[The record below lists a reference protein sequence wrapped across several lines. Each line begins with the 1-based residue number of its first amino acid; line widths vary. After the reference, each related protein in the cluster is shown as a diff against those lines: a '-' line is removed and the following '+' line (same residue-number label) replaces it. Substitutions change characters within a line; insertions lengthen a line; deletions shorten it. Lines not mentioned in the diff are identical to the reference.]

1 MELNRYLDLYLSES
15 QDHLRLLNSSLLALE
30 VGAQAGPAIEEA
42 FRAAHTLK
50 GMSATMGF
58 SVVTDMAH
66 DLENLL
72 DAIRKGGRAADAA
85 TIDDLLAA
93 ADKLEHAIIASAS
106 GEPVATSSSS
116 SADDPAP
123 QPEAAR
129 HVAAS
134 IAELL
139 AGDRHAHIVLRADEA
154 MKIARALILTRN
166 AVNKGL
172 AERSEPQQFGDDF
185 TGEFALVL
193 KPDAS
198 DEAVADLLSH
208 APEVASFEIIRARNI
223 AEQLKAAPAPAAPAP
238 APGAGAHAAPTPAPA
253 KTSFLRVDQRR
264 LDEVAD
270 NLGEIAI
277 LQGRLE
283 QLVDDR
289 SQVGELV
296 TRMTRLI
303 SELQHTVLAMRM
315 VPVGDVFDR
324 FPRMVRDAARAL
336 GKEVDFKI
344 EGRDIEIDRAILE
357 EIADPLVHLL
367 RNAVDHGIEQPAER
381 YGAGKPEK
389 ATLLLRA
396 WRDRSSV
403 RIQVQED
410 GRGINVRKVV
420 AKARA
425 QGVPVPET
433 NDVSNEELLR
443 ILCAPGFSTAER
455 VTDVSGRGVGMD
467 AVVSRIRAL
476 GGAIDMQTQFGEGTT
491 FTLRLPLTLAIAQAL
506 RVRVGVEEYA
516 IPLTHVAEAVE
527 LNADAVDRHKGKEV
541 LRLRAE
547 VLPLVRLRNVMH
559 SSEAGVETAAVIAEL
574 GERRT
579 ALAVD
584 ELVGREQ
591 ILVKQFDGAVGA
603 LPIFSGVTLLADGR
617 PALVLDP
624 ISVV

>member
-1 MELNRYLDLYLSES
+1 LELNRYLDLYLSES
-15 QDHLRLLNSSLLALE
+15 QDHLRLLNKSLLALE
-30 VGAQAGPAIEEA
+30 DSDSEGAIEEA

-58 SVVTDMAH
+58 VAVTDMAH
-66 DLENLL
+66 SLENLL
-72 DAIRKGGRAADAA
+72 DEIRKGQRAADPG
-85 TIDDLLAA
+85 TIDDLLAQSDTLERAIA
-93 ADKLEHAIIASAS
+93 AAAA
-106 GEPVATSSSS
+106 GEAVAEPAAAKPKAAKPAATS
-116 SADDPAP
+116 PKT
-123 QPEAAR
+123 
-129 HVAAS
+129 
-134 IAELL
+134 IANLL
-139 AGDRHAHIVLRADEA
+139 AGELVVQVSLRDDEP
-154 MKIARALILTRN
+154 MKMVRALILTRD
-166 AVNKGL
+166 AVSQGL
-172 AERSEPQQFGDDF
+172 ATRSEPEQFGDDF
-185 TGEFALVL
+185 AGEFALIL
-193 KPDAS
+193 KDDA
-198 DEAVADLLSH
+198 DEDAVAKLLQK
-208 APEVASFEIIRARNI
+208 APEVASFNIFRTRNVSD
-223 AEQLKAAPAPAAPAP
+223 AVPAAPPASAPSAP
-238 APGAGAHAAPTPAPA
+238 ATAATPAER
-253 KTSFLRVDQRR
+253 KTNFLRVDQRR

-270 NLGEIAI
+270 GLGEIAI

-283 QLVDDR
+283 QLVGDDR
-289 SQVGELV
+289 THVGDLV

-324 FPRMVRDAARAL
+324 FPRMIRDAARSL
-336 GKEVDFKI
+336 GKEVDFQV

-367 RNAVDHGIEQPAER
+367 RNAVDHGIESPAER
-381 YGAGKPEK
+381 YGAGKSEK
-389 ATLLLRA
+389 ATLTLRA

-403 RIQVQED
+403 RVQVQDD
-410 GRGINVRKVV
+410 GRGVSVKKVL

-425 QGVPVPET
+425 QGMAVPDT
-433 NDVSNEELLR
+433 NEVSNEELLR
-443 ILCAPGFSTAER
+443 ILAAPGFSTAEQ

-491 FTLRLPLTLAIAQAL
+491 FTLRLPVTLAIAQAL
-506 RVRVGVEEYA
+506 RVRVGTEDYA

-527 LNADAVDRHKGKEV
+527 LDTYAIDKHKGKEV
-541 LRLRAE
+541 LRLRDE
-547 VLPLVRLRNVMH
+547 VLPLVRLRNVMG
-559 SSEAGVETAAVIAEL
+559 SSAGKEQAAVIAEL

-591 ILVKQFDGAVGA
+591 ILVKQFDGAVGT

>member
-15 QDHLRLLNSSLLALE
+15 QDHLQLLNRSLLALE
-30 VGAQAGPAIEEA
+30 DSGAAGGAIEEA

-58 SVVTDMAH
+58 NTVTDIAH

-72 DAIRKGGRAADAA
+72 DEIRKGTSSADAA
-85 TIDDLLAA
+85 TIDGLLASADRLERAIA
-93 ADKLEHAIIASAS
+93 AAAS
-106 GEPVATSSSS
+106 GEA
-116 SADDPAP
+116 
-123 QPEAAR
+123 QPEAPAAAAR
-129 HVAAS
+129 PDARAAAPAPART
-134 IAELL
+134 IANLL
-139 AGDRHAHIVLRADEA
+139 AGELVVQISLRDDEP
-154 MKIARALILTRN
+154 MKMVRALILTRD
-166 AVNKGL
+166 AVTQGL
-172 AERSEPQQFGDDF
+172 AERSEPEQFGDEFD
-185 TGEFALVL
+185 GQFALVL
-193 KPDAS
+193 KPNV
-198 DEAVADLLSH
+198 DEDAVARLLTA
-208 APEVASFEIIRARNI
+208 APEVASFNILRTRNV
-223 AEQLKAAPAPAAPAP
+223 AAAVPAPPPAVAAPAP
-238 APGAGAHAAPTPAPA
+238 TTTS
-253 KTSFLRVDQRR
+253 KTNFLRVDQRR

-270 NLGEIAI
+270 GLGEIAI
-277 LQGRLE
+277 MHGRLE
-283 QLVDDR
+283 QLVGDDR
-289 SQVGELV
+289 TLVGDLV

-336 GKEVDFKI
+336 GKDVDFQI
-344 EGRDIEIDRAILE
+344 EGREIEIDRAILE

-367 RNAVDHGIEQPAER
+367 RNAIDHGIETPAER

-389 ATLLLRA
+389 ATLILRA

-403 RIQVQED
+403 RIQVEED
-410 GRGINVRKVV
+410 GRGVNAKRVL

-425 QGVPVPET
+425 QGLAVPET
-433 NDVSNEELLR
+433 NEVTNEELLR
-443 ILCAPGFSTAER
+443 ILSAPGFSTAEQ

-467 AVVSRIRAL
+467 AVVSRVRAL

-491 FTLRLPLTLAIAQAL
+491 FTLRLPVTLAIAQAL
-506 RVRVGVEEYA
+506 RVRVGNEDYA

-527 LNADAVDRHKGKEV
+527 LDNAAIDRHKGKEV
-541 LRLRAE
+541 LRLREE
-547 VLPLVRLRNVMH
+547 VLPLVRLRNVMQ
-559 SSEAGVETAAVIAEL
+559 SSPGSESAAVIAEL

-584 ELVGREQ
+584 ALVGREQ
-591 ILVKQFDGAVGA
+591 ILVKQFDGAVGT

>member
-1 MELNRYLDLYLSES
+1 VELNRYLDLYLSES
-15 QDHLRLLNSSLLALE
+15 QDHLRLLNQSLLALE
-30 VGAQAGPAIEEA
+30 DSNAQGAIEEA

-58 SVVTDMAH
+58 IAVTDMAH
-66 DLENLL
+66 NLEELL
-72 DAIRKGGRAADAA
+72 DAIRKGTRAADPG
-85 TIDDLLAA
+85 TIDDLLARSDTLERAIA
-93 ADKLEHAIIASAS
+93 AAAS
-106 GEPVATSSSS
+106 GEAVPSATE
-116 SADDPAP
+116 PAP
-123 QPEAAR
+123 AA
-129 HVAAS
+129 APAGTS
-134 IAELL
+134 APAKTIANLL
-139 AGDRHAHIVLRADEA
+139 AGELVVQITLRDDEP
-154 MKIARALILTRN
+154 MKMVRALILTRD
-166 AVNKGL
+166 AVAQGL
-172 AERSEPQQFGDDF
+172 ASRSEPEQFGDDF

-193 KPDAS
+193 RDDA
-198 DEAVADLLSH
+198 DEDAVAKLLAN
-208 APEVASFEIIRARNI
+208 APEVQSFNIIRTRNV
-223 AEQLKAAPAPAAPAP
+223 AQAVPAAPAAPAP
-238 APGAGAHAAPTPAPA
+238 SAATSQQPATG
-253 KTSFLRVDQRR
+253 KTNFLRVDQRR

-270 NLGEIAI
+270 GLGEIAI

-283 QLVDDR
+283 QLVGDDR
-289 SQVGELV
+289 TQVGDLV

-324 FPRMVRDAARAL
+324 FPRMVRDAARSL
-336 GKEVDFKI
+336 GKDVEFQV

-357 EIADPLVHLL
+357 EIAEPLVHLL
-367 RNAVDHGIEQPAER
+367 RNAIDHGIESPAER
-381 YGAGKPEK
+381 YGAGKDEK
-389 ATLLLRA
+389 ATLVLRA

-403 RIQVQED
+403 RVQVEDD
-410 GRGINVRKVV
+410 GRGVNAKKVL

-425 QGVPVPET
+425 QGIPVPDGNE
-433 NDVSNEELLR
+433 VSSEELLR
-443 ILCAPGFSTAER
+443 ILAAPGFSTAEQ

-491 FTLRLPLTLAIAQAL
+491 FTLRLPVTLAIAQAL
-506 RVRVGVEEYA
+506 RVRVGEEDYA

-527 LNADAVDRHKGKEV
+527 LETYAIDKHKGKEV
-541 LRLRAE
+541 LRLRDE
-547 VLPLVRLRNVMH
+547 VLPLVRLRNVMR
-559 SSEAGVETAAVIAEL
+559 SSAGTETAAVIAEL

-584 ELVGREQ
+584 ALVGREQ
-591 ILVKQFDGAVGA
+591 ILVKQFDGAVGT

>member
-1 MELNRYLDLYLSES
+1 
-15 QDHLRLLNSSLLALE
+15 
-30 VGAQAGPAIEEA
+30 
-42 FRAAHTLK
+42 
-50 GMSATMGF
+50 MSATMGF
-58 SVVTDMAH
+58 TAVTDMAH

-72 DAIRKGGRAADAA
+72 DAIRKGARPADAA
-85 TIDDLLAA
+85 TIDELLAS
-93 ADKLEHAIIASAS
+93 ADKLEEAIVASAS
-106 GEPVATSSSS
+106 GSGTQPNVESVPGTEAANAT
-116 SADDPAP
+116 PAP
-123 QPEAAR
+123 AAETGTISAPGSR
-129 HVAAS
+129 IS
-134 IAELL
+134 DLL
-139 AGDRHAHIVLRADEA
+139 AGERYAHIFLRADEM

-166 AVNKGL
+166 AVSKGL
-172 AERSEPQQFGDDF
+172 ALRSEPEQFGDDF
-185 TGEFALVL
+185 TGEFALLL
-193 KPDAS
+193 KPEATDDA
-198 DEAVADLLSH
+198 VTDLLSH
-208 APEVASFEIIRARNI
+208 APEVEKFDLVRARDM
-223 AEQLKAAPAPAAPAP
+223 AAQLRPAPAPAAPVAGAP
-238 APGAGAHAAPTPAPA
+238 APAA
-253 KTSFLRVDQRR
+253 KTSYLRVDQRR
-264 LDEVAD
+264 LDDVAD

-283 QLVDDR
+283 QLIDGR
-289 SQVGELV
+289 TQVGELV

-324 FPRMVRDAARAL
+324 FPRMVRDAARTL
-336 GKEVDFKI
+336 GKQVDFRI

-367 RNAVDHGIEQPAER
+367 RNAVDHGIETPAER

-389 ATLLLRA
+389 ATLVLRA

-420 AKARA
+420 NKARA
-425 QGVPVPET
+425 QGLPVPET

-443 ILCAPGFSTAER
+443 ILSAPGFSTADR

-467 AVVSRIRAL
+467 AVVSRIRTL

-527 LNADAVDRHKGKEV
+527 LKGSDVDRHKGKEV
-541 LRLRAE
+541 LRLREE

-559 SSEAGVETAAVIAEL
+559 SQEAGVETAAVIAEL

-584 ELVGREQ
+584 ALVGREQ
-591 ILVKQFDGAVGA
+591 ILVKQFDGAIGT

>member
-1 MELNRYLDLYLSES
+1 VELNRYLDLYLSES
-15 QDHLRLLNSSLLALE
+15 QDHLQLLNRSLLALE
-30 VGAQAGPAIEEA
+30 DSGTAKGAIEEA

-58 SVVTDMAH
+58 TGVTDIAH

-72 DAIRKGGRAADAA
+72 DEIRKGTRSADAG
-85 TIDDLLAA
+85 TIDDLLAGADRLERAIA
-93 ADKLEHAIIASAS
+93 AAAS
-106 GEPVATSSSS
+106 GEPTPAEAAPAQPAAPAST
-116 SADDPAP
+116 PAP
-123 QPEAAR
+123 TKT
-129 HVAAS
+129 
-134 IAELL
+134 IANLL
-139 AGDRHAHIVLRADEA
+139 AGELVVQISLRHDEP
-154 MKIARALILTRN
+154 MKMVRALILTRD
-166 AVNKGL
+166 AVTQGL
-172 AERSEPQQFGDDF
+172 AERSEPEQFGDEFD
-185 TGEFALVL
+185 GQFALVL
-193 KPDAS
+193 KANADEDAVS
-198 DEAVADLLSH
+198 RLLSA
-208 APEVASFEIIRARNI
+208 APEVASFNIIRTRNV
-223 AEQLKAAPAPAAPAP
+223 AASIPAPVPAPSGTAPAA
-238 APGAGAHAAPTPAPA
+238 AGG

-270 NLGEIAI
+270 GLGEIAI
-277 LQGRLE
+277 MHGRLE
-283 QLVDDR
+283 QLVGDDR
-289 SQVGELV
+289 TLVGDLV

-336 GKEVDFKI
+336 GKEVEFQI
-344 EGRDIEIDRAILE
+344 EGREIEIDRAILE

-367 RNAVDHGIEQPAER
+367 RNAVDHGIESPAER
-381 YGAGKPEK
+381 YGAGKPAK
-389 ATLLLRA
+389 ATLVLRA

-403 RIQVQED
+403 RIQVEED
-410 GRGINVRKVV
+410 GRGVNARKVL

-425 QGVPVPET
+425 QGLPVPET
-433 NDVSNEELLR
+433 NEVTNEELLR
-443 ILCAPGFSTAER
+443 ILSAPGFSTAEQ

-491 FTLRLPLTLAIAQAL
+491 FTLRLPVTLAIAQAL
-506 RVRVGVEEYA
+506 RVRVGNEDYA
-516 IPLTHVAEAVE
+516 IPLTHVAEAVD
-527 LNADAVDRHKGKEV
+527 LDNAAIDRHKGKEV
-541 LRLRAE
+541 LRLREE
-547 VLPLVRLRNVMH
+547 VLPLVRLRNVMQ
-559 SSEAGVETAAVIAEL
+559 SSPGTESAAVIAEL

-584 ELVGREQ
+584 ALVGREQ
-591 ILVKQFDGAVGA
+591 ILVKQFDGAVGT